1 MKYLNQTLF
10 PILSALNRQ
19 LVFAHSCKYICI
31 VVLKALGG
39 FLGWF
44 QISFKYIWYMQCFH
58 LFDCLLYDNEKK
70 PVKIAPTIWHG
81 HWDTSGVMLC
91 IGS

>member
-10 PILSALNRQ
+10 PILGALNRQ

-39 FLGWF
+39 FLG
-44 QISFKYIWYMQCFH
+44 
-58 LFDCLLYDNEKK
+58 
-70 PVKIAPTIWHG
+70 
-81 HWDTSGVMLC
+81 
-91 IGS
+91 